1 MHAAGA
7 VRCGAADRPGRAE
20 AGDMAGGFFK
30 GLVHGTLMCGAA
42 LAALSLAVP
51 AERTTRRSSAGTNVV
66 RVPVQDATA
75 TDATGSTAPEVFASQ
90 NVTPAD
96 DQPALADAPDA
107 PAAAV
112 LPLPVGSEFA
122 RGTDIQPSV
131 PQPLQAPAP
140 AMQAGPPVA
149 VLPTAE
155 PAPAL
160 AAALSSAAADQP
172 AAPPR
177 EAAAPASPQAPA
189 PVADEPDLPHAP
201 TPEAAIP
208 VPPPGKVL
216 TPALDRRP
224 ELAGPP
230 DFTAGGAGQSEP
242 SAAIPNAPTDA
253 PDPVAAAPAATALNA
268 VGAEADAAAPDRAA
282 PATENSAPVTAPA
295 LPSPGLDLSTP
306 PDLTDLRAMERD

>member
-30 GLVHGTLMCGAA
+30 GPVHGRLMGGAA

-51 AERTTRRSSAGTNVV
+51 AERTAGRSSAGTNVV

-189 PVADEPDLPHAP
+189 PVADEPDLPLAP

-224 ELAGPP
+224 ELASPP
-230 DFTAGGAGQSEP
+230 DFTAERAAQSEP
-242 SAAIPNAPTDA
+242 PAPIADAPTNSSDSM
-253 PDPVAAAPAATALNA
+253 AAAPAATAPNP
-268 VGAEADAAAPDRAA
+268 VGADADAAAPDRAA
-282 PATENSAPVTAPA
+282 PATENPAPATAPA
-295 LPSPGLDLSTP
+295 LPQPGLDLSTP